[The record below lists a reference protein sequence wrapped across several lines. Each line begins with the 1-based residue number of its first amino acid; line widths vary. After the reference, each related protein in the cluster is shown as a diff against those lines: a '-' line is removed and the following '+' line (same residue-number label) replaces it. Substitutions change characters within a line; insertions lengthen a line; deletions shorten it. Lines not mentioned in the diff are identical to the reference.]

1 VLLRRPPKSAEG
13 VPSPAPQETEY
24 VGSLFSRREDSG
36 TCTGNDGKGLGTAC
50 CTGTR
55 VAEGLKIRPSAQEKG
70 LNVPPLNDPK
80 CSLKASPCGGLLGQ
94 K

>member
-24 VGSLFSRREDSG
+24 V
-36 TCTGNDGKGLGTAC
+36 GKGLGTAC